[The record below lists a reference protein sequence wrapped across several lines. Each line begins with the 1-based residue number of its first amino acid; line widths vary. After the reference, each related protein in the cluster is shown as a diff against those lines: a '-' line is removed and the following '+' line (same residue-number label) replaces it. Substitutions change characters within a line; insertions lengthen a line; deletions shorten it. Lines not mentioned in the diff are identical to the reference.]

1 MALWIVLTVM
11 CSLAVMLV
19 TVPLVRRYENHK
31 DMASAGTSIFTDQLR
46 EIERDRG
53 LGVIGEKE
61 AELARTEIERRLI
74 AAARNVTAPRPVS
87 PTWRTVALVA
97 AVGFVVLGSVNFYAL
112 RGSPDKTERPPP
124 SPVAA
129 TAQEPAQDAAGAPAA
144 SEVDAMIGKLAKR
157 LEQNP
162 NDADGWRMLGW
173 SYFNTQRY
181 EESAAAYGK
190 AMAIDPANL
199 DYKAGHAEA
208 LVQNAQGMVTPRAQD
223 LFAEVLKADPKELRA
238 RFYMALAREQAGD
251 FSTALDGWL
260 SLLADAPSDA
270 GWAPDVKT
278 RIADL
283 AKKTGRDVSA
293 AMPPAPAISQEEMA
307 AVKALPAEDQQA
319 MIKGMVERLAEKLAQ
334 SPHDSEGWIR
344 LIRSRMVL
352 NQPDL
357 AREALK
363 KALAEF
369 AGDPAISNQ
378 IAASARQLGVVLE

>member
-19 TVPLVRRYENHK
+19 TVPLVRRYENYK
-31 DMASAGTSIFTDQLR
+31 DVASAGTSIFTDQLR

-61 AELARTEIERRLI
+61 AELAKIEIERRLI
-74 AAARNVTAPRPVS
+74 AAARNVTAPRPIS

-112 RGSPDKTERPPP
+112 RGSPDKTGRPPP

-129 TAQEPAQDAAGAPAA
+129 TAQEPAQNAAGTPAA

-190 AMAIDPANL
+190 AMAIDPANP

-251 FSTALDGWL
+251 FSSALDGWL

-270 GWAPDVKT
+270 GWVPDVKN
-278 RIADL
+278 RVADL

-293 AMPPAPAISQEEMA
+293 AMTSAPAISQEEMA

-334 SPHDSEGWIR
+334 SPHDSEGWLR

-357 AREALK
+357 AKEALK

>member
-19 TVPLVRRYENHK
+19 TVPLVRRYENYK
-31 DMASAGTSIFTDQLR
+31 DVASAGTSIFTDQLR

-61 AELARTEIERRLI
+61 AELAKIEIERRLI
-74 AAARNVTAPRPVS
+74 AAARNVTAPRPIS

-112 RGSPDKTERPPP
+112 RGSPDKTGRPPP

-129 TAQEPAQDAAGAPAA
+129 TAQEPAQNAAGTPTA

-251 FSTALDGWL
+251 FSSALDGWL

-270 GWAPDVKT
+270 GWVPDVKN
-278 RIADL
+278 RVADL

-293 AMPPAPAISQEEMA
+293 AMTSAPAISQEEMA

-334 SPHDSEGWIR
+334 SPHDSEGWLR

-357 AREALK
+357 AKEALK

>member
-19 TVPLVRRYENHK
+19 TVPLVRRYENYK

-61 AELARTEIERRLI
+61 AELAKIEIERRLI
-74 AAARNVTAPRPVS
+74 AAARNVTAPKPIS

-112 RGSPDKTERPPP
+112 RGSPDKTGRPPP

-129 TAQEPAQDAAGAPAA
+129 TAQEPAQNAAGTPTA

-190 AMAIDPANL
+190 AMAIDPANP

-223 LFAEVLKADPKELRA
+223 LFAEVPKADPKELRA

-251 FSTALDGWL
+251 FSSALDGWL

-270 GWAPDVKT
+270 GWVPNVKN
-278 RIADL
+278 RVADL

-293 AMPPAPAISQEEMA
+293 AMTSAPAISQEEMA

-334 SPHDSEGWIR
+334 SPHDSESWLR
-344 LIRSRMVL
+344 LICSRMVL

-357 AREALK
+357 AKEALK

>member
-19 TVPLVRRYENHK
+19 TVPLVRRYENYK

-61 AELARTEIERRLI
+61 AELAKIEIERRLI
-74 AAARNVTAPRPVS
+74 AAARNVTAPRPIS

-112 RGSPDKTERPPP
+112 RGSPDKTGRPPP

-129 TAQEPAQDAAGAPAA
+129 TAQEPAQNAAGTPTA

-251 FSTALDGWL
+251 FSSALDGWL

-270 GWAPDVKT
+270 GWVPDVKN
-278 RIADL
+278 RVADL

-293 AMPPAPAISQEEMA
+293 AMTSAPAISQEEMA

-334 SPHDSEGWIR
+334 SPHDSEGWLR

-357 AREALK
+357 AKEALK

>member
-19 TVPLVRRYENHK
+19 TVPLVRRYENYK
-31 DMASAGTSIFTDQLR
+31 DVASAGTSIFTDQLR

-61 AELARTEIERRLI
+61 AELAKIEIERRLI
-74 AAARNVTAPRPVS
+74 AAARNVTAPRPIS

-112 RGSPDKTERPPP
+112 RGSPDKTGRPPP

-129 TAQEPAQDAAGAPAA
+129 TAQEPAQNAAGTPTA

-190 AMAIDPANL
+190 AMAIDPANP

-251 FSTALDGWL
+251 FSSALDGWL

-270 GWAPDVKT
+270 GWVPDVKN
-278 RIADL
+278 RVADL

-293 AMPPAPAISQEEMA
+293 AMTSAPAISQEEMA

-334 SPHDSEGWIR
+334 SPHDSEGWLR

-357 AREALK
+357 AKEALK

>member
-19 TVPLVRRYENHK
+19 TVPLVRRYENYK

-61 AELARTEIERRLI
+61 AELAKIEIERRLI
-74 AAARNVTAPRPVS
+74 AAARNVTAPKPIS

-112 RGSPDKTERPPP
+112 RGSPDKTGRPPP

-129 TAQEPAQDAAGAPAA
+129 TAQEPAQNAAGTPAA

-190 AMAIDPANL
+190 AMAIDPANP

-251 FSTALDGWL
+251 FSSALDGWL

-270 GWAPDVKT
+270 GWVPNVKN
-278 RIADL
+278 RVADL

-293 AMPPAPAISQEEMA
+293 AMASAPAISQEEMA

-334 SPHDSEGWIR
+334 SPHDSESWLR

-357 AREALK
+357 AKEALK